1 VGREPVILLDTH
13 ALVWWVADAARLSA
27 RARRAI
33 RAALRE
39 GQIAA
44 SAISLFEIATA
55 IRRGRLVLAAPTE
68 QWLADLRLLPELRF
82 EPVSAEVAQVAGSF
96 DESVPGDPADRII
109 AATAITLDFKLVTA
123 DARLRR
129 APRLQAVW

>member
-1 VGREPVILLDTH
+1 MILLDTH

-33 RAALRE
+33 SGALRQ
-39 GQIAA
+39 GSVAA

-55 IRRGRLVLAAPTE
+55 VRRRRLVLETPAE
-68 QWLADLRLLPELRF
+68 QWLSDLRMLPELHF
-82 EPVSAEVAQVAGSF
+82 EPVSAGIAELAGSF
-96 DESVPGDPADRII
+96 DEAFPGDPADRII
-109 AATAITLDFKLVTA
+109 AATAITLGLKLVTA
-123 DARLRR
+123 DGKLRR